1 MSLETGNGFG
11 LGGAVA
17 IVTGGGSQERGIGN
31 GAAAAIMLARAGA
44 RVALLDR
51 ERENAEATAAR
62 IEDEGGE
69 ARVYECDV
77 SRDEDCAAT
86 VAAVEADLGPAGVL
100 VNNVGV
106 AGPPGNAVEV
116 DLERWDEDTRVNV
129 KSMVQMSR
137 HTLPAMLASGRGA
150 IVNVSSAAGM
160 LGGHPALL
168 YATTKGA
175 IIQMTR
181 TMAAQHGEAGVRV
194 NCVAPG
200 MIYSPMVVVR
210 GMTEEMREQR
220 RQRSILKTE
229 GTPWDVGAAVL
240 FLASELGRWIT
251 GVTLPV
257 DAGYSAGMTLPSPPR
272 K

>member
-1 MSLETGNGFG
+1 MTETTYEYAHVE
-11 LGGAVA
+11 GGVP
-17 IVTGGGSQERGIGN
+17 IKMWTRGVPVDDK
-31 GAAAAIMLARAGA
+31 ARAQLARAA
-44 RVALLDR
+44 QMPFVFKHVA
-51 ERENAEATAAR
+51 AMP
-62 IEDEGGE
+62 
-69 ARVYECDV
+69 DV
-77 SRDEDCAAT
+77 HVGIGAT
-86 VAAVEADLGPAGVL
+86 VGSVIP
-100 VNNVGV
+100 
-106 AGPPGNAVEV
+106 
-116 DLERWDEDTRVNV
+116 
-129 KSMVQMSR
+129 
-137 HTLPAMLASGRGA
+137 
-150 IVNVSSAAGM
+150 
-160 LGGHPALL
+160 
-168 YATTKGA
+168 TKGA
-175 IIQMTR
+175 IIQLTR

-210 GMTEEMREQR
+210 GMSEEMREQR